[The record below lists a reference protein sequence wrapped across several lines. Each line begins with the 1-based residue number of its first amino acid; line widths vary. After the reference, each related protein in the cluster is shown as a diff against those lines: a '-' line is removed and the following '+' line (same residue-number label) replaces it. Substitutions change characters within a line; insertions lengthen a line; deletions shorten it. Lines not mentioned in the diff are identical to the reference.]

1 MMSTSGT
8 SEPLRVLLVD
18 DNDEILALARAVLA
32 PTCLIVGTAKDGP
45 SALQAAEAL
54 RPDVIVLDISL
65 QHMTGF
71 EVAAKLRHSGSTTP
85 LVFLSLYAEEDFV
98 AKARAVGAIGYVV
111 KPRLVFDLM
120 HAVAEAHMGRGF
132 VSPLC

>member
-1 MMSTSGT
+1 MSNSTAPGS
-8 SEPLRVLLVD
+8 PRVLLVD
-18 DNDEILALARAVLA
+18 DNDEILALSRAVLA

-71 EVAAKLRHSGSTTP
+71 EVATRLRHSGSTTAM
-85 LVFLSLYAEEDFV
+85 VFLSLYAEEDFV
-98 AKARAVGAIGYVV
+98 ARAKAVGAIGYVV
-111 KPRLVFDLM
+111 KPRMVVDLAL
-120 HAVAEAHMGRGF
+120 AVAEAHMGRAF
-132 VSPLC
+132 VSPL